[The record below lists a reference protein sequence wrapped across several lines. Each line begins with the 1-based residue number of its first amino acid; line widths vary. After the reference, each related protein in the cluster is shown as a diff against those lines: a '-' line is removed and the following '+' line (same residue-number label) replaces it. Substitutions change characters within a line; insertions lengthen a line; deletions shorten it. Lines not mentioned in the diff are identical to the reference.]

1 VNSSLTRDQ
10 KILTLFQ
17 KQTLLGDKDMTESSD
32 ELEDFYRSTDE
43 NQDRIEKELNN
54 TLHDMT

>member
-1 VNSSLTRDQ
+1 MNSSLTRDQ